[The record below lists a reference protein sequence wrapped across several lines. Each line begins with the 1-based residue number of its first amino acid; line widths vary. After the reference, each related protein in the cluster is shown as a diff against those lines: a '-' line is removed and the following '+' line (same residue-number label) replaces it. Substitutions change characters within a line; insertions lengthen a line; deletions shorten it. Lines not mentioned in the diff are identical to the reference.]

1 MKTLDDKIAA
11 LSPERREKV
20 LAHGQALYAE
30 EMTLR
35 QLRQALNITQDELAD
50 RLETAQNNVS
60 RMERR
65 NDMKLS
71 TLEGYVEALGGS
83 LKLVASFPDKDD
95 IHLQSA
101 TQS

>member
-11 LSPERREKV
+11 LCPERREKV
-20 LAHGQALYAE
+20 LAHGQALYGE

-35 QLRQALNITQDELAD
+35 QLRQALNITQNELAD

-83 LKLVASFPDKDD
+83 LKLVASFPDKGD
-95 IHLQSA
+95 IQLHSA